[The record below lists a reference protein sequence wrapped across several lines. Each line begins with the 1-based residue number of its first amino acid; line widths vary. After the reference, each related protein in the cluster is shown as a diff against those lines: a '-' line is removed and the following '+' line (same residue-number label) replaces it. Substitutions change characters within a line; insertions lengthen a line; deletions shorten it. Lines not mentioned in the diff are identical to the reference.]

1 MCPCRIKVL
10 ISFKKVSLYFFL
22 CIFSLKYSVLSC
34 KYHIPQGAS
43 DFIFKQLL
51 YCVCV
56 HQENRRLIGHVMMV
70 THVHLWCQGQSGVSE
85 RRQSQVSP
93 QTRPCLCVS
102 RKNTRC
108 LLERRWR
115 ALDTEPA
122 VSRKTR
128 AGGQADRRRVR
139 EVQRANASLKLSH
152 RRAFVRLWGQKY
164 TDLSWPH
171 KWSN

>member
-1 MCPCRIKVL
+1 MSLQNKSINFFQKS
-10 ISFKKVSLYFFL
+10 SFVFFL

-102 RKNTRC
+102 RKTQDVCWRGAEERWTPNQQSAEKQEPAAKQTDGG
-108 LLERRWR
+108 LERSKEPTLHWNSH
-115 ALDTEPA
+115 TE
-122 VSRKTR
+122 
-128 AGGQADRRRVR
+128 
-139 EVQRANASLKLSH
+139 E
-152 RRAFVRLWGQKY
+152 RL
-164 TDLSWPH
+164 
-171 KWSN
+171 